1 MERKI
6 LKKAVTTTLFSTLLF
21 PTQALLVAGC
31 SENDLPKYVQL
42 GGLRV
47 LALKAAS
54 AMGNFAEFSP
64 GETGITITPI
74 VSDYQG
80 GSRALSYEAVGC
92 ADPGVS
98 AGSEPTCDGAVDAVS
113 LANGVV
119 NITGAERTG
128 EATAFTVNVPA
139 TILENRSA
147 IDQYN
152 GVNYLVTYVL
162 TAVDGTTVKS
172 FKRLPVSLA
181 SKTATKNRNPSI
193 ASVLA
198 DGVALTAL
206 PLAAVEIGAIFAAG
220 SEETYDIMKSDLS
233 LRSETEELI
242 MTWFITDG
250 ELKLFRTIGTG
261 TTKFTPPATAPTD
274 HTAQLVGIAR
284 DERGGVSFIRVALP

>member
-1 MERKI
+1 
-6 LKKAVTTTLFSTLLF
+6 
-21 PTQALLVAGC
+21 
-31 SENDLPKYVQL
+31 LPKYVQL

-47 LALKAAS
+47 LALKATS
-54 AMGNFAEFSP
+54 AAGSFAEFSP

-98 AGSEPTCDGAVDAVS
+98 AGSEPTCDGAADAVS

-128 EATAFTVNVPA
+128 EATTFTVNVPA
-139 TILENRSA
+139 TIFANRSA

-152 GVNYLVTYVL
+152 GVNYLVTYAL
-162 TAVDGTTVKS
+162 TAADGTTVKS

-181 SKTATKNRNPSI
+181 SKTTKNRNPSI

-198 DGVALTAL
+198 DGATLTAL
-206 PLAAVEIGAIFAAG
+206 PSAAVEVGAAFSAG
-220 SEETYDIMKSDLS
+220 SEESYDVMRSDLS

-242 MTWFITDG
+242 TTWFITDG

-261 TTKFTPPATAPTD
+261 TTKFTPPTAAPAD